1 MARTRDR
8 SLWRVDAKLLEEAQD
23 DATRLAVADQEEAGL
38 DILTDGEVRRESYS
52 NRFATALEG
61 IDDEHPGQAPGRG
74 NSGATMAVPRIIG
87 PISRRGPVEVG
98 DVRFL
103 RSLTDRPIK
112 ITIPGPFTMSQQA
125 VDDFYH
131 DERAAA
137 LAYAGPVREEIA
149 DLFAAGADIVQL
161 DEPFMEAR
169 AEKAHAFG
177 VEVVNAALEGAA
189 GTTVLHLCFGY
200 AALVRDKPGAYSF
213 LSELAGAN
221 VDQISIES
229 AQPNLDCSV
238 LSRLSNKSIVLGVID
253 LGTEEVEPPATIVA
267 RVESALKF
275 VKPEAL
281 VLAPD
286 CGMKF
291 LSRSSA
297 LAKLHSMVGAAQVL
311 RKRFGE

>member
-1 MARTRDR
+1 MARIRDR
-8 SLWRVDAKLLEEAQD
+8 SLWRIDLELLEEAQD
-23 DATRLAVADQEEAGL
+23 DATRLAVADQTEVGL

-74 NSGATMAVPRIIG
+74 SSGATMPVPRIVG
-87 PISRRGPVEVG
+87 PIGRRGPVEVR

-131 DERAAA
+131 DERAVA
-137 LAYAGPVREEIA
+137 LAYAGGVREEIA
-149 DLFAAGADIVQL
+149 ELLAAGADIVQL

-169 AEKAHAFG
+169 AEKARAFG
-177 VEVVNAALEGAA
+177 VEAVNAALDGAA

-213 LSELAGAN
+213 LSELADAN

-238 LSRLSNKSIVLGVID
+238 LPGLSNKSIMLGVID
-253 LGTEEVEPPATIVA
+253 LGTEDVEPPSTIVA
-267 RVESALKF
+267 RVEKALEY
-275 VKPEAL
+275 VKPESL
-281 VLAPD
+281 ILAPD

-297 LAKLHSMVGAAQVL
+297 LGKLRSMVEAAEEL